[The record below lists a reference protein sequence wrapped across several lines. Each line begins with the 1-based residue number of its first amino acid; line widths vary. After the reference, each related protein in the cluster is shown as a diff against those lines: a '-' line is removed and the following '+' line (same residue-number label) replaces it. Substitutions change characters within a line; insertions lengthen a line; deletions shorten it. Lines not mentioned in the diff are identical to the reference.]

1 MQYFFVKEAP
11 FEPYEKRL
19 KKARAGVNIEKQQQ
33 MKRPE
38 GRERG

>member
-1 MQYFFVKEAP
+1 VQYFSVTEAP

-19 KKARAGVNIEKQQQ
+19 KKARTGGNIEKQQQ
-33 MKRPE
+33 RKRPE

>member
-1 MQYFFVKEAP
+1 MKESLSGR
-11 FEPYEKRL
+11 YGKRL
-19 KKARAGVNIEKQQQ
+19 KKAGTGVNIEKQQQ